1 MGVSARQMSV
11 GGPHQRERRLNFLRH
26 LAQPRDLAHR
36 KRPAVHGVFKLVK
49 LVEKLAIVAG
59 LASFEQCLCRS
70 ASFGAIMAQLH

>member
-1 MGVSARQMSV
+1 MRVA
-11 GGPHQRERRLNFLRH
+11 GPHQRELKLNFLGN
-26 LAQPRDLAHR
+26 APQARDLAHG
-36 KRPAVHGVFKLVK
+36 KCPAVHAVPKQAK